1 MADFSNLLE
10 TLTLSGATGGVVSA
24 ASNSP
29 QQLSALASK
38 LSERYPNNIH
48 QSTPVYWIFDL
59 QYPTSFLS
67 PNINRIQLNGKEEE
81 QKIVTA
87 LNSFTALA
95 NEGKFQ

>member
-48 QSTPVYWIFDL
+48 NLFRYTE
-59 QYPTSFLS
+59 FLIYNIQH
-67 PNINRIQLNGKEEE
+67 PNIFPI
-81 QKIVTA
+81 
-87 LNSFTALA
+87 S
-95 NEGKFQ
+95 